1 MVGNTNRKHTQL
13 SQSVKVHTSHVIHFT
28 NAQCSREN
36 QSVEPVFYFFYVTE
50 SLCLQGTGPEKPEI
64 TIATGEHFHGIRAIV
79 MHVILNQFTHSR
91 FIHNQ
96 AQPKISRSPPK
107 PETNHLPP

>member
-36 QSVEPVFYFFYVTE
+36 QSVEPVFYFFTWLNHFVYRE
-50 SLCLQGTGPEKPEI
+50 QDRKKPEI
-64 TIATGEHFHGIRAIV
+64 TIATGEHFHEIRAIV

-107 PETNHLPP
+107 PETNHLSP